1 MAEQPDFTATV
12 PRVTDYTNGDKHVRF
27 VALQPIALGDFY
39 RSAQTIVK
47 NAQLAGGVH
56 YYEFIDLYRLSDA
69 DQRKIRKLS
78 RFMPMP
84 DAYAIVARILGD
96 QLGLDLEALHPG
108 DLVGLVDDTDIN
120 ADISP
125 QELLRRVEAL
135 TGPIAL
141 SQEDLDTPI
150 LEPVAEGIPED
161 RWKAAMIDSRVR
173 DLAARVHAA
182 QHRLIVISYSSI
194 VEPGWIAEM
203 QRLDSRWRRYAR

>member
-1 MAEQPDFTATV
+1 MAEQPDFTLTA

-27 VALQPIALGDFY
+27 VALQPIAQAAFY
-39 RSAQTIVK
+39 RAAQRVIRD
-47 NAQLAGGVH
+47 AQLAGGAH
-56 YYEFIDLYRLSDA
+56 YYEFIDLYRLSDT

-78 RFMPMP
+78 QFMPMP

-96 QLGLDLEALHPG
+96 QLGLPLEALQPT

-141 SQEDLDTPI
+141 SEEDLQTPI
-150 LEPVAEGIPED
+150 LEPVSEGIPED
-161 RWKAAMIDSRVR
+161 RWRAAVLDSRTR
-173 DLAARVHAA
+173 DLAARVHATS
-182 QHRLIVISYSSI
+182 HRLIVISYNGTH
-194 VEPGWIAEM
+194 EPGWIAEM
-203 QRLDSRWRRYAR
+203 QRLDSRWRRYGN